1 MRKPLELR
9 QHLQAALPKLQQD
22 PDNLKMFVDRGR
34 ILTSGTDKLAWMY
47 AYTLQLHFLDFVDH
61 PDTVIAPLLIWLRQ
75 HQFDVVDNK
84 DKKGIRFSTEYLDAN
99 TMDLMVEI
107 DLTERVIS
115 QPHPSKPGA
124 VQLEHCIDTPPL
136 HMPMRERWEIYIRE
150 EKVAE
155 WDYLPSGRTPG
166 A

>member
-9 QHLQAALPKLQQD
+9 QHLEAALPALRHAPDKLK
-22 PDNLKMFVDRGR
+22 LFVEAGR

-47 AYTLQLHFLDFVDH
+47 AYTVQLQFLDWGEH
-61 PDTVIAPLLIWLRQ
+61 PDTVIAPLLIWLRH

-84 DKKGIRFSTEYLDAN
+84 DKKGIRFNAEFLDAQN
-99 TMDLMVEI
+99 MDLIVDI
-107 DLTERVIS
+107 DLTERVIG
-115 QPHPSKPGA
+115 QPHPTQPGA
-124 VQLEHCIDTPPL
+124 VQLEHFTDTPPL
-136 HMPMRERWEIYIRE
+136 HIPMRERWEIYIQE